1 MMNSTRR
8 MTEDRR
14 LIKNIVLL
22 ILVTVLLISQASAD
36 TQSHSREEIKRFTD
50 ARSQLVM
57 AESTEQRW
65 DGILALE
72 NFRAEFS
79 QTFLKGDASE
89 AMFAAYSNVVDDP
102 QFLLR
107 LAEEAI
113 ALLPNRNGLYKHVV
127 QTFVDKGI
135 YPDRTLMYAQKSL
148 KLAENMQTEA
158 GDYYEREVIERL
170 GLLSQAYQLVNR
182 SDKAVAAMK
191 RSLEKAI
198 ALPPLAYPDQ
208 ATRQNTVDGIG
219 LDLLRLYVDQSR
231 WDAAFVLAC
240 DLLKI
245 SVIREPVYE
254 LWSTAYVG
262 KFGSAEGIIY
272 AYSDLKAEIEESRK
286 ARLIEDRVK
295 RPAPAFA
302 LKTLNDETVG
312 LNELKGKVVVLNF
325 WANWCGPCLDE
336 LPQLETLK
344 RTYRQESIVF
354 LAVNLDTQNEAQRKD
369 LISGTKARLAPSL
382 TYLMGHEEIQRQF
395 GFENIPYTCIV
406 DREGNIRYEKTGLSS
421 DFKASMEDQ
430 LTWVIGL
437 TTAE

>member
-36 TQSHSREEIKRFTD
+36 TQTHSREEIKRFTD

-57 AESTEQRW
+57 AESTEQRL

-272 AYSDLKAEIEESRK
+272 AYADLKAEIEESRK

-295 RPAPAFA
+295 RPAPAFK
-302 LKTLNDETVG
+302 LKTLTDETG
-312 LNELKGKVVVLNF
+312 EPG
-325 WANWCGPCLDE
+325 WA
-336 LPQLETLK
+336 
-344 RTYRQESIVF
+344 
-354 LAVNLDTQNEAQRKD
+354 
-369 LISGTKARLAPSL
+369 
-382 TYLMGHEEIQRQF
+382 
-395 GFENIPYTCIV
+395 
-406 DREGNIRYEKTGLSS
+406 
-421 DFKASMEDQ
+421 
-430 LTWVIGL
+430 
-437 TTAE
+437 

>member
-1 MMNSTRR
+1 MNSTRR

-36 TQSHSREEIKRFTD
+36 TQTHSREEIKRFTD
-50 ARSQLVM
+50 ATSQLVM

-79 QTFLKGDASE
+79 QTFLKGDAAE
-89 AMFAAYSNVVDDP
+89 ALFAAYSNVVDDP

-113 ALLPNRNGLYKHVV
+113 ALLPNRNGLRKHVV

-240 DLLKI
+240 DLLKT

-272 AYSDLKAEIEESRK
+272 AYADLKAEIEESRK
-286 ARLIEDRVK
+286 ARLVERRV
-295 RPAPAFA
+295 RRLAPMFT
-302 LKTLNDETVG
+302 LKTLNDESVSLDA
-312 LNELKGKVVVLNF
+312 LNGKVVVLNF
-325 WANWCGPCLDE
+325 WANWCGPCLEE
-336 LPQLETLK
+336 LPQLEVLK
-344 RTYRQESIVF
+344 HSYRQKSVEF
-354 LAVNLDTQNEAQRKD
+354 LAVNLDTQDEEERKD
-369 LISGTKARLAPSL
+369 LVSGTKARLAPSL

-406 DREGNIRYEKTGLSS
+406 DREGYIRYEKTGLSS

-430 LTWVIGL
+430 LTWVMGL
-437 TTAE
+437 STQE